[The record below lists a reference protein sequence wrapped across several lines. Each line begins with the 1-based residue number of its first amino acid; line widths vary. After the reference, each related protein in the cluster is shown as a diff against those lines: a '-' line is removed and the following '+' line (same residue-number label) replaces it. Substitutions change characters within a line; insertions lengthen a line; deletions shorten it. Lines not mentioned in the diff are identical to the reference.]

1 MISERRGG
9 SKKENDIAKWE
20 GKIRKSHILSK
31 LFTWVV
37 KYLTIR
43 NNEYNLN

>member
-1 MISERRGG
+1 MGG
-9 SKKENDIAKWE
+9 ENF
-20 GKIRKSHILSK
+20 KIPHPK
-31 LFTWVV
+31 LFMKEV